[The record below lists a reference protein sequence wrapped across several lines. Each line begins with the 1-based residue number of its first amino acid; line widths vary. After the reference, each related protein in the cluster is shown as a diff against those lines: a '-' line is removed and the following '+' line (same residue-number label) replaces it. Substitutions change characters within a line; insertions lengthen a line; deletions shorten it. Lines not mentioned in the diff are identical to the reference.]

1 MKVLAFNGSPKANGN
16 TFHALQLVGKELEA
30 AGIEFEI
37 VHIGNQMIRGCLA
50 CGGCGR
56 NQNEQCVISNDIVN
70 ECLQKAKESNGI
82 LLGSPV
88 HYSGVP
94 GTMKSFLDRLFYVS
108 TSNGN
113 LFRHK
118 VGAAIVAD
126 RREGGISTLN
136 ELNYFLTYSEMMIPT
151 SNYWNIIYGTTPGEI
166 EQDEEGKQIMRV
178 LGKNMAYLLKVMNAA
193 KDIMP
198 APEKE
203 NKVYTHFVR

>member
-1 MKVLAFNGSPKANGN
+1 MKVVAFNGSPKINGN
-16 TFHALQLVGKELEA
+16 TYHALQLVGKELEV

-37 VHIGNQMIRGCLA
+37 IHVGNQSIRGCIA
-50 CGGCGR
+50 CGNCSTK
-56 NQNEQCVISNDIVN
+56 QNEQCIITNDIIN
-70 ECLQKAKESNGI
+70 ESIQKVKEADGI

-136 ELNYFLTYSEMMIPT
+136 ELNYYLSYSEMMIPT
-151 SNYWNIIYGTTPGEI
+151 SNYWNIIYGTTPDEVV
-166 EQDEEGKQIMRV
+166 QDTEGNQIMRV
-178 LGKNMAYLLKVMNAA
+178 LRKNMAYLMKVMNAA
-193 KDIMP
+193 KGRRRS
-198 APEKE
+198 
-203 NKVYTHFVR
+203 TRRR

>member
-1 MKVLAFNGSPKANGN
+1 MKVVAFNGSPKINGN
-16 TFHALQLVGKELEA
+16 TYHALQLVGKELEM
-30 AGIEFEI
+30 AGIKFEI
-37 VHIGNQMIRGCLA
+37 IHVGNQSIRGCIA
-50 CGGCGR
+50 CGNCSMK
-56 NQNEQCVISNDIVN
+56 QNEQCIITNDIVN
-70 ECLQKAKESNGI
+70 ESIQKVKEAAGI

-136 ELNYFLTYSEMMIPT
+136 ELNYYLSYSEIMIPT

-166 EQDEEGKQIMRV
+166 VQDIEGTQIMRI
-178 LGKNMAYLLKVMNAA
+178 LGKNMAYLIK
-193 KDIMP
+193 IMASSKGIVE

-203 NKVYTHFVR
+203 DKVYTHTL

>member
-1 MKVLAFNGSPKANGN
+1 M
-16 TFHALQLVGKELEA
+16 

-37 VHIGNQMIRGCLA
+37 IHVGNQSIRGCIA
-50 CGGCGR
+50 CGNCSTK
-56 NQNEQCVISNDIVN
+56 QNEQCIITNDIIN
-70 ECLQKAKESNGI
+70 ESIQKVKEADGI

-136 ELNYFLTYSEMMIPT
+136 ELNYYLSYSEMMIPT
-151 SNYWNIIYGTTPGEI
+151 SNYWNIIYGTTPDEVV
-166 EQDEEGKQIMRV
+166 QDTEGNQIMRV
-178 LGKNMAYLLKVMNAA
+178 LRKNMAYLMKVMNAA
-193 KDIMP
+193 KGRRRS
-198 APEKE
+198 
-203 NKVYTHFVR
+203 TRRR